1 MFCTKHCVQDVSP
14 SLFLLHKNFF
24 RTHLLHRSS
33 SILFLLNNIIKNFL
47 IIIHTSVDEELRK
60 DAKVQE
66 ERSQTT
72 QQPTQVNQNVSAVD
86 CTSFS
91 RSALLAMLA
100 MVTDRVE
107 GENAKHIC
115 QVTNA
120 SKQEEQ
126 GIEAFSALAA
136 VVEQK
141 LRNTAAEVKRSAQV
155 PEYLAHNV
163 EVQVVILLLFGF
175 VAVG

>member
-1 MFCTKHCVQDVSP
+1 MACTKHCVQDVSHA
-14 SLFLLHKNFF
+14 LFHLHKNFF
-24 RTHLLHRSS
+24 RTHLLHGSS
-33 SILFLLNNIIKNFL
+33 SIFLLLNSIVKNFL
-47 IIIHTSVDEELRK
+47 IIIHTSVDEELGK
-60 DAKVQE
+60 DAKIQE
-66 ERSQTT
+66 ERSQAT
-72 QQPTQVNQNVSAVD
+72 QQPTQINQNVSAVD

-91 RSALLAMLA
+91 RSTLLAMLA

-107 GENAKHIC
+107 GENAEHIC
-115 QVTNA
+115 QVSNA

-155 PEYLAHNV
+155 SKHLAHNV
-163 EVQVVILLLFGF
+163 EVQVVVLLLFGF